1 MDVKNAPRAIRT
13 QSGVSLIELMV
24 ALLLGLFLIFGAVTI
39 YNQSRSTFRTTEAV
53 ARLQEVAR
61 LAFDVLE
68 ADVRMAS
75 YWGLNNRAEFIVNRA
90 SSTGGLPSPFTT
102 TPIDQGVRMSQCG
115 AANSNWAIDLD
126 RYIDG
131 SNNSYTLTCGPFG
144 GAASTASDTLVIRR
158 GAEVAPTALDP
169 DRIYL
174 QTSRIQGTLFVPSS
188 SCTDPASAACIPAA
202 YAPPASQSRA
212 LVVHAYYISTR
223 STLRA
228 DVPSLRRKTF
238 GNVNA
243 GTASD
248 AITDEEIVPGVED
261 MQVCLG
267 VDTNG
272 DTNIDSYVN
281 PGAVAATASVV
292 SATIWL
298 RIRSEDRDL
307 SGVDGNSYVPVPTD
321 DATALSQC
329 GAAAVMAAA
338 FTPNDRFRRIVVS
351 KTIQLRNLRV

>member
-1 MDVKNAPRAIRT
+1 MDVKNASHGIRL
-13 QSGVSLIELMV
+13 QSGFSLIELMA
-24 ALLLGLFLIFGAVTI
+24 ALLLGLFLTIGAVTI
-39 YNQSRSTFRTTEAV
+39 YQQSRSTFRTTEAV

-68 ADVRMAS
+68 ADVRMANH
-75 YWGLNNRAEFIVNRA
+75 WGLNNRAEFIVNRA
-90 SSTGGLPSPFTT
+90 SSTAGLPAPFTT
-102 TPIDQGVRMSQCG
+102 TPVDQGVRISQCG
-115 AANSNWAIDLD
+115 AAYGNWAIDLD

-131 SNNSYTLTCGPFG
+131 SNDSYALTCGAFG

-158 GAEVAPTALDP
+158 AAEAAPTTLDP
-169 DRIYL
+169 DRVYL

-202 YAPPASQSRA
+202 YEPLASQSRA
-212 LVVHAYYISTR
+212 LVVHAYYVSTR

-228 DVPSLRRKTF
+228 DIPSLRRKTF

-243 GTASD
+243 ATATG

-267 VDTNG
+267 VDTDG
-272 DTNIDSYVN
+272 DTDIDAYAN
-281 PGAVAATASVV
+281 PGAVAASASVV

-298 RIRSEDRDL
+298 RIRSEGRDP
-307 SGVDGNSYVPVPTD
+307 SGVDANSYVPVPTD
-321 DATALSQC
+321 DATARTHC
-329 GAAAVMAAA
+329 GPVAVMTAG
-338 FTPNDRFRRIVVS
+338 FTPGDRYRRIVVS
-351 KTIQLRNLRV
+351 KTLQLRNTRV